1 MEGRYKRAKSS
12 FVLLESQHI
21 LTKIVKLRNELIN
34 NNEKYESIP
43 EETAKEE
50 LKIVAPG
57 DNNPR
62 LRRISQGSAF
72 FITHFTSFFELLT
85 LIKLIN

>member
-21 LTKIVKLRNELIN
+21 PTKIVKLRNELIN

-43 EETAKEE
+43 EETAKE
-50 LKIVAPG
+50 
-57 DNNPR
+57 N
-62 LRRISQGSAF
+62 
-72 FITHFTSFFELLT
+72 
-85 LIKLIN
+85 

>member
-34 NNEKYESIP
+34 NNEKYESIYQ
-43 EETAKEE
+43 KKL
-50 LKIVAPG
+50 LK
-57 DNNPR
+57 
-62 LRRISQGSAF
+62 RIKNSCPWG
-72 FITHFTSFFELLT
+72 
-85 LIKLIN
+85 